1 MIHGA
6 RQCATTTTRGVVTMP
21 RKQAQSS
28 RSRSNAA
35 PAPPVADA
43 ARTASRATDPFAFE
57 HATDALF
64 TAVDD
69 EVLAED
75 DASEDE
81 DGRGTAMGARSGTS
95 GGFARALK
103 GAGVSVFE
111 KLRREK
117 EALARAAKEV
127 REGFNHRF
135 GSGKTT
141 TNAMTSAGVGGEV
154 TRAVVDDV
162 GRRREED
169 AFDDVE
175 DAEATAA
182 GETKED
188 VAANEPVARVPV
200 VESDDDDDD
209 DDNDNMDD
217 AANARPVRVAE
228 DLFDEV
234 ATASPNARRVEKTAQ
249 RIVRKGKSVAAA
261 AKDDENPSTSGA
273 AATVSIDVGVPRKLA
288 AQKRP
293 LTEAAERSR
302 ERKPPNAKK
311 TKVTLKEFAGED
323 DSGMIGGYDDHM
335 DDVMPRS
342 GAQLADIDEANYAVS
357 GLSSI
362 RDVKEKIRC
371 VNVLVSLLTDQRKRR
386 LLHSHGL
393 HAKIANAAH
402 DAALSANAPKVLKFG
417 SSALLYLASLDLKPP
432 ASDVMLSD
440 KAANACRSL
449 LKHSASDK
457 DAVYIKVESTIRN
470 SLKGM
475 KFLPHEAKD
484 AQTLA
489 LLVAHHALKQE
500 QDAIL
505 ASGKGPGAGD
515 SANEFRTR
523 LTRANAITEVCNLVA
538 ESTRTL
544 QKFAAVCFAPTD
556 ASTSAADVDA
566 DELDEF
572 ATKAAQCT
580 ARLFRCSRV
589 LESATFES
597 TEACAVVSSTSLNRG
612 KEDDSSSSDGRRR
625 RRLEL
630 LALKTG
636 AFMQSPAAKENTSVN
651 AGGAARRGNGSASA
665 PIDIV
670 SSPSPV
676 KSRLG
681 GITMT
686 PPSTPGAARH
696 VGNDGDE
703 DDERITPL
711 SSPVPI
717 GLLHSQRSRS
727 GAVENS
733 IAWLADNGLRTP
745 VKGSSAN
752 AYTATRALVDALPA
766 LAAATTASLIGAKKG
781 TDMSGIRVMYDG
793 GLALDHRV
801 ATGTCKSV
809 LSVLMNVTNENIEG
823 CEAVCGEDDGGLLI
837 IASLIPW
844 FARSVEGYTLS
855 ELKSKQQRSR
865 VPRDD
870 AGSSLLN
877 AALALLV
884 NIIEVDTSMAG
895 KLRSTM
901 VDIDG
906 KAVSFIDVLTLL
918 FLQSGGADDD
928 KDDANDAADEH
939 VTAEMIERHQK
950 DGDDVILQAYTALL
964 LAFLI
969 EDQPAM
975 RAEVTSRFPPSA
987 GLKPLADTLE
997 RFHSFHES
1005 LNSISAA
1012 SSDRLVKVVQWLK

>member
-1 MIHGA
+1 MP
-6 RQCATTTTRGVVTMP
+6 MP
-21 RKQAQSS
+21 RKAQSTSTS
-28 RSRSNAA
+28 RSRSRSGA
-35 PAPPVADA
+35 PVPVLPDA
-43 ARTASRATDPFAFE
+43 ARTASSATDPFAFE

-81 DGRGTAMGARSGTS
+81 DGREMAMGVSRA
-95 GGFARALK
+95 GGSLGFAARALK

-111 KLRREK
+111 KVRREK

-141 TNAMTSAGVGGEV
+141 TTTTTTMSAGVGGEV

-175 DAEATAA
+175 DVEATAA
-182 GETKED
+182 GETK
-188 VAANEPVARVPV
+188 AANELVARVPL
-200 VESDDDDDD
+200 VESEDDDDDDDDD
-209 DDNDNMDD
+209 DDNANMDD

-234 ATASPNARRVEKTAQ
+234 AAASPNARRVEKTAQ

-273 AATVSIDVGVPRKLA
+273 AATISTDVGVPRQLA

-293 LTEAAERSR
+293 LVEAAARSR

-323 DSGMIGGYDDHM
+323 DSEMITAYDDHM

-393 HAKIANAAH
+393 HVKIANAAH

-470 SLKGM
+470 SLRGM

-556 ASTSAADVDA
+556 ASTSAVDVDA

-597 TEACAVVSSTSLNRG
+597 TEACAVVSSTSLHRG

-636 AFMQSPAAKENTSVN
+636 AFMQSPSAKENTSVN

-665 PIDIV
+665 PIDIA

-686 PPSTPGAARH
+686 PPSTPGAARL
-696 VGNDGDE
+696 VGDGNDRDE

-939 VTAEMIERHQK
+939 VTAEMIEKHQR